1 LIKLEK
7 HLKIETGYTLKN
19 SKIPRIICII
29 PARQGSKGL
38 RQKNLRLVGG
48 FTLVNRAIRVARS
61 IEEPVYIIL
70 SSDCELI
77 LTKYKKKVDKCIK
90 RKTELSTDNSLITD
104 VIKDALQD
112 LTDFHDEDIVMLLE
126 PSSPNRTTS
135 DLSNSIR
142 VMVERNYSSITTV
155 SLVDTK
161 YHPYKLLKSTHNS
174 HLTPFLTDSPIISNR
189 QEIKEQA
196 FYRNGLVY
204 LYRLSIAKKLDKS
217 LPNETNFIVT
227 NRKVSNIDNIFDL
240 WLARYFDLRRFF
252 KL

>member
-1 LIKLEK
+1 MKQ
-7 HLKIETGYTLKN
+7 

-38 RQKNLRLVGG
+38 RRKNLRLVGG

-61 IEEPVYIIL
+61 IKEPVHIIL
-70 SSDCELI
+70 SSDDELI
-77 LTKYKKKVDKCIK
+77 LTKYKKKVDTCIK
-90 RKTELSTDNSLITD
+90 RKTELSTDDSLITD
-104 VIKDALQD
+104 VIKDALQY
-112 LTDFHDEDIVMLLE
+112 LTGFHDEDIVMLLE

-135 DLSNSIR
+135 DLNDSIR
-142 VMVERNYSSITTV
+142 VMVDRDYSSITTV

-161 YHPYKLLKSTHNS
+161 YHPYKLLKSTSNS

-189 QEIKEQA
+189 QEIKEQV
-196 FYRNGLVY
+196 FYRNGLLY
-204 LYRLSIAKKLDKS
+204 LYRLGIAKKLDKS

-240 WLARYFDLRRFF
+240 WLARYFDIRRFI
-252 KL
+252 KI